1 MTIVLRR
8 QGSSSIL
15 AVGFFHLCR
24 LIGRLALIRGQPG
37 ISLMNE
43 QEAAVL
49 AETMDDFKLFY
60 PACILFGAMLA
71 NQGWSS
77 ISSSFGRCSG
87 IGLRS
92 LPMRSFASADISV
105 GHCIFWRRILWQS
118 SSWPRPWNG
127 GLPVSISKSR
137 IPSDHTSNDLC

>member
-1 MTIVLRR
+1 MNFRSSLNTFSTGGRLTIVSRR

-15 AVGFFHLCR
+15 TVGFFHLCR

-43 QEAAVL
+43 QEVAVL
-49 AETMDDFKLFY
+49 AETMDDVKLFY
-60 PACILFGAMLA
+60 PTCILFGAMLE

-92 LPMRSFASADISV
+92 LLMRSFASTDIAV
-105 GHCIFWRRILWQS
+105 GHSIF
-118 SSWPRPWNG
+118 
-127 GLPVSISKSR
+127 
-137 IPSDHTSNDLC
+137 